1 MGNRR
6 LGARRL
12 DSLLRRGTTGR
23 DTSYQA
29 GPGISGAVVSH
40 RMFNEGVFIVTEIVL
55 DLGVS
60 SAAITTSNAVDEPF
74 GVAASG
80 GCQLL
85 QWENDIHGQFLF
97 SEVYILEVFTTV
109 TAASLISGTAAEPL
123 SDTIA
128 GAADVHAGF
137 ATNALGSSSAHGG
150 STALADGEYLY
161 ITADNNA
168 STTAINAGQAVIRL
182 VGAKPTDISKD

>member
-12 DSLLRRGTTGR
+12 DSLLRRGTTGK

-29 GPGISGAVVSH
+29 GPGISGAIVSH
-40 RMFNEGVFIVTEIVL
+40 RMFNEGVFIVTEIVV
-55 DLGVS
+55 DLGASGVNIVS
-60 SAAITTSNAVDEPF
+60 SDGADEAF

-80 GCQLL
+80 GCQLM

-97 SEVYILEVFTTV
+97 SEAFVVETFTTV
-109 TAASLISGTAAEPL
+109 TAVSLSSGTAVNAV
-123 SDTIA
+123 SDTIT
-128 GAADVHAGF
+128 GRADVQAGI
-137 ATNALGSSSAHGG
+137 ATNALGSASAHGG

-161 ITADNNA
+161 LTADNGTE
-168 STTAINAGQAVIRL
+168 TTMNAGQIIIRL